1 MKALKFDQ
9 FLNEQFA
16 NSNEPYGNYFAS
28 LLGLRDQSHIF
39 HWQTESYARHMAFGN
54 FYTVFLEATDVLA
67 EMIMGIK
74 GRPVLGGPATINL
87 VDYSDAAVEKF
98 IADSYNLFGEE
109 LKAICDEVEHEE
121 VFDQARVILA
131 EIDKLKYLL
140 TLD

>member
-1 MKALKFDQ
+1 MKALKFNQ
-9 FLNEQFA
+9 FVNEQFA
-16 NSNEPYGNYFAS
+16 NGNDSYGTYFAS
-28 LLGLRDQSHIF
+28 LLGLRDQAHIF
-39 HWQTESYARHMAFGN
+39 HWQTESFARHQAFGD
-54 FYTVFLEATDVLA
+54 FYTAFLAATDVLA

-87 VDYSDAAVEKF
+87 VDYSDAAVETF
-98 IADSYNLFGEE
+98 IEDSYSLLGEE

-131 EIDKLKYLL
+131 EVDKLKYLL